1 MTPPSFA
8 DAFEHLISKL
18 LGPKLRTIAMHKLK
32 GHNGEE
38 IGGALGTS
46 TRTIDRNLRLIRA
59 IWEEAAG

>member
-1 MTPPSFA
+1 M
-8 DAFEHLISKL
+8 
-18 LGPKLRTIAMHKLK
+18 RKLK

-46 TRTIDRNLRLIRA
+46 TRTIDRTLWLIRA